1 MGGRGGSSHRGSAG
15 GGARDER
22 LPLSLQFFAGKEAA
36 YIQNIIR
43 QYRLSVADVAYM
55 HGQLEKIISENDP
68 AMRVRR
74 DYVEAIIDSHFKNQ
88 METGTSQGA
97 NLPDTRARLSAA
109 YFGHPYDRVNKTTPD
124 TFEKYGYL
132 APRDKVAAMQAS
144 AGWYGDVVFRF
155 KRDAV
160 MERTTFKTDDTLNVW
175 SGTSDAIAGSLKRAS
190 IAGVNDL
197 DRTTVQKMKRS
208 EQYIHDPDRWV
219 ASVSRGSYFEL
230 QYHGHLGIDDVDSVT
245 FGNTL
250 PGNFDSILRKL
261 KRKGVKVY
269 QVKGG
274 DLHEF

>member
-1 MGGRGGSSHRGSAG
+1 MGGRGGSSHRVR
-15 GGARDER
+15 GGARDPS
-22 LPLSLQFFAGKEAA
+22 LPLSLQFFAGKEAK
-36 YIQNIIR
+36 YIQDATR
-43 QYRLSVADVAYM
+43 KYHLSASDLAYM
-55 HGQLEKIISENDP
+55 HGQLEKIINENDL

-74 DYVEAIIDSHFKNQ
+74 EYVEAIIDTHFKNQ

-97 NLPDTRARLSAA
+97 NAPNTRARLSAA
-109 YFGHPYDRVNKTTPD
+109 YFGHPYDSVRKTSSD

-160 MERTTFKTDDTLNVW
+160 IDRTTFKTDDTLNIW

-190 IAGVNDL
+190 IAGLNDL
-197 DRTTVQKMKRS
+197 DNTTAAKMRRS
-208 EQYIHDPDRWV
+208 EQYIRDPDKWV
-219 ASVSRGSYFEL
+219 ATVNWGSYFEL
-230 QYHGHLGIDDVDSVT
+230 QYHGRLSINDVESVT
-245 FGNTL
+245 FSDTL
-250 PGNFDSILRKL
+250 PGNFNVILGKL

-274 DLHEF
+274 SLHEL